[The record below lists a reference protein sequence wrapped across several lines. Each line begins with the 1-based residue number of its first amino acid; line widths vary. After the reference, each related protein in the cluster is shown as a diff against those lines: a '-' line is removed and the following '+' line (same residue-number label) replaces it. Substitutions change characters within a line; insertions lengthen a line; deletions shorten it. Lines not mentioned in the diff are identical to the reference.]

1 MSTAWYLREERYI
14 VKDLNELRQEIDV
27 IDRQL
32 VTLFEQRMAVTE
44 QVGRYKL
51 ANGMPVLDRS
61 REEQVLASK
70 VELLQDKGLSAD
82 VTDLFEAIMA
92 ISRRQQQKLL
102 DENK

>member
-1 MSTAWYLREERYI
+1 M
-14 VKDLNELRQEIDV
+14 KDLKVLRAEIDV

-32 VTLFEQRMAVTE
+32 VALFEQRMAVTE

-51 ANGMPVLDRS
+51 AHGIPVLDRG
-61 REEQVLASK
+61 REEQVLAGK
-70 VELLQDKGLSAD
+70 VALLENKALSED

-102 DENK
+102 DEHNG

>member
-1 MSTAWYLREERYI
+1 M
-14 VKDLNELRQEIDV
+14 KDLKVLRAEIDV

-32 VTLFEQRMAVTE
+32 VALFEQRMAVTE

-51 ANGMPVLDRS
+51 AHGIPVLDRG
-61 REEQVLASK
+61 REEQVLAGK
-70 VELLQDKGLSAD
+70 VALLENKALLED

-102 DENK
+102 DEHNG

>member
-1 MSTAWYLREERYI
+1 MKDLKVLRE
-14 VKDLNELRQEIDV
+14 EIDV

-32 VTLFEQRMAVTE
+32 VALFEQRMAVTE
-44 QVGRYKL
+44 QVGRWKL
-51 ANGMPVLDRS
+51 ANGIPVLDRS

-70 VELLQDKGLSAD
+70 VDLLQDKALTAD

-102 DENK
+102 GENS

>member
-1 MSTAWYLREERYI
+1 M
-14 VKDLNELRQEIDV
+14 KDLKVLRAEIDV

-32 VTLFEQRMAVTE
+32 VALFEQRMAVTE

-51 ANGMPVLDRS
+51 TNGLPVLDRS
-61 REEQVLASK
+61 REEQVLAGK
-70 VELLQDKGLSAD
+70 VALLENEALTED

-102 DENK
+102 DEHNG

>member
-1 MSTAWYLREERYI
+1 M
-14 VKDLNELRQEIDV
+14 KDLNTLRLEIDQ

-32 VTLFEQRMAVTE
+32 VALFEQRMAVTE

-51 ANGMPVLDRS
+51 ANNLPVLDRS
-61 REEQVLASK
+61 REEQVLAGK
-70 VELLQDKGLSAD
+70 VALLNDPTLAAD

-92 ISRRQQQKLL
+92 ISRRQQQALL

>member
-1 MSTAWYLREERYI
+1 M
-14 VKDLNELRQEIDV
+14 KDLNSLREEIDV

-32 VTLFEQRMAVTE
+32 VALFEQRMAVTE

-51 ANGMPVLDRS
+51 AHGVPVLDRG
-61 REEQVLASK
+61 REEQVLAGK
-70 VELLQDKGLSAD
+70 VALLENKALSED

-102 DENK
+102 DEHNG

>member
-1 MSTAWYLREERYI
+1 M
-14 VKDLNELRQEIDV
+14 KDLKVLRAEIDV

-32 VTLFEQRMAVTE
+32 VALFEQRMAVTE

-51 ANGMPVLDRS
+51 AHGVPVLDRG
-61 REEQVLASK
+61 REEQVLAGK
-70 VELLQDKGLSAD
+70 VALLENKALSED

-102 DENK
+102 DEHNG

>member
-1 MSTAWYLREERYI
+1 M
-14 VKDLNELRQEIDV
+14 KDLKILRQEIDL

-32 VTLFEQRMAVTE
+32 VALFEQRMAVTE

-51 ANGMPVLDRS
+51 ANGLPVLDRS

-70 VELLQDKGLSAD
+70 VDLLQDKTLAAD

-92 ISRRQQQKLL
+92 ISRRQQQALL
-102 DENK
+102 DADK

>member
-1 MSTAWYLREERYI
+1 M
-14 VKDLNELRQEIDV
+14 KDLNTLRLEIDH

-32 VTLFEQRMAVTE
+32 VALFEQRMAVTE

-51 ANGMPVLDRS
+51 ANGLPVLDRS
-61 REEQVLASK
+61 REEQVLAGK
-70 VELLQDKGLSAD
+70 AALLKDPALVPD

-102 DENK
+102 DEHS

>member
-1 MSTAWYLREERYI
+1 MKDLKALRE
-14 VKDLNELRQEIDV
+14 EIDV

-32 VTLFEQRMAVTE
+32 VALFEQRMAVTE
-44 QVGRYKL
+44 QVGRWKL
-51 ANGMPVLDRS
+51 ENGIPVLDRS

-70 VELLQDKGLSAD
+70 VDLLQDKALAAD

-102 DENK
+102 DENS

>member
-1 MSTAWYLREERYI
+1 M
-14 VKDLNELRQEIDV
+14 KDLNSLRKEIDG

-32 VTLFEQRMAVTE
+32 VALFEQRMAVTQ

-51 ANGMPVLDRS
+51 ANNIPVLDRI
-61 REEQVLASK
+61 REEQVLAGK
-70 VELLQDKGLSAD
+70 VALLEDKSLSED

-102 DENK
+102 DERGE

>member
-1 MSTAWYLREERYI
+1 M
-14 VKDLNELRQEIDV
+14 KDLNTLRQEIDI

-32 VTLFEQRMAVTE
+32 VALFEQRMAVTE

-70 VELLQDKGLSAD
+70 VDLLQDKALSAD

>member
-1 MSTAWYLREERYI
+1 MKDLKVLRE
-14 VKDLNELRQEIDV
+14 EIDV

-32 VTLFEQRMAVTE
+32 VALFEQRMAVTE
-44 QVGRYKL
+44 QVGRWKL
-51 ANGMPVLDRS
+51 ANGIPVLDRS

-70 VELLQDKGLSAD
+70 VDLLQDKALTAD

-102 DENK
+102 DENS